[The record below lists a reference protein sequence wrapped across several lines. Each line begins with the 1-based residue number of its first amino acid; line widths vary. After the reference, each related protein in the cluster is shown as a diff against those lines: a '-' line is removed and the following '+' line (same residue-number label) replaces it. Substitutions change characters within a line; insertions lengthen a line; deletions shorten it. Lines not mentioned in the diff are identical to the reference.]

1 MIADM
6 GQNFAGKVRLRVA
19 GNTGT
24 HFILRYAEELTKD
37 GEHVDQTHLRCFV
50 KEGEFQTEHYIKGT
64 DSIETWTSHFTYHGF
79 RYVELTC
86 VNGSVADKQYDRT
99 CYAYR
104 LPADRKV
111 RLLG

>member
-6 GQNFAGKVRLRVA
+6 GQNFAGKVRLHAA

-64 DSIETWTSHFTYHGF
+64 DSIET
-79 RYVELTC
+79 
-86 VNGSVADKQYDRT
+86 
-99 CYAYR
+99 
-104 LPADRKV
+104 
-111 RLLG
+111 